1 MSSSPIDFRI
11 ASPGEAAALLGDAAL
26 TPTLAALVARE
37 RALMAIVEGEPSGL
51 AVYTCDEIA
60 VELQSIAVARDARGR
75 GVARAMLEELRGDE
89 RRIVRAVAPTLP
101 DELAPMYGLLGS
113 IGEIYFGYSL
123 ALPTAERLAGE
134 LDGAGA
140 LGVRPV
146 QGAGDLPGL
155 LELDALAGRPRDAAL
170 HEAVQA
176 SAQGL
181 LFSRPDGELAAYLY
195 VSPDGA
201 LGPGGAVSAAAL
213 GDAMLYAFARLRSL
227 GRDLARVR
235 VPTASERL
243 TRLLRRCGGSI
254 VEASV
259 RLGDEGPARG
269 LGLPLC
275 DMLRG
280 EPAGRSSAW

>member
-1 MSSSPIDFRI
+1 M
-11 ASPGEAAALLGDAAL
+11 LGGAAL

-51 AVYTCDEIA
+51 AVYSCDELA
-60 VELQSIAVARDARGR
+60 VELQSLAVARDARGR
-75 GVARAMLEELRGDE
+75 GVARAMVEELRGDE
-89 RRIVRAVAPTLP
+89 RRIVRAVVPTRP
-101 DELAPMYGLLGS
+101 DELAPMYGVLGS

-123 ALPTAERLAGE
+123 ALPTEERLAGE

-140 LGVRPV
+140 LGVRPIEGV
-146 QGAGDLPGL
+146 GDLPEL

-170 HEAVQA
+170 HEAVQG

-181 LFSRPDGELAAYLY
+181 LFSHPDGEPAAYLY
-195 VSPDGA
+195 VASDGA

-235 VPTASERL
+235 VPAASERL
-243 TRLLRRCGGSI
+243 MRLLRRCGGSI

-275 DMLRG
+275 GMLRG